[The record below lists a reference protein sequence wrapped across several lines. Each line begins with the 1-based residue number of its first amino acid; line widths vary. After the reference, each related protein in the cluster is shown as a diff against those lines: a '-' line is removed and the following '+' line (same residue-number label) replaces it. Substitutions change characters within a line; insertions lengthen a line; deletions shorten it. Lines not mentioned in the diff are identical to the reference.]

1 VYSQQGNRHVHW
13 HIAPMPPG
21 VPSEKQQA
29 AVLDLA
35 GGILSLSDEEMA
47 SLAQMIRQAMD
58 EGN

>member
-1 VYSQQGNRHVHW
+1 
-13 HIAPMPPG
+13 MPPG
-21 VPSEKQQA
+21 VPSAKQQA

-47 SLAQMIRQAMD
+47 SLAQTIRQALD